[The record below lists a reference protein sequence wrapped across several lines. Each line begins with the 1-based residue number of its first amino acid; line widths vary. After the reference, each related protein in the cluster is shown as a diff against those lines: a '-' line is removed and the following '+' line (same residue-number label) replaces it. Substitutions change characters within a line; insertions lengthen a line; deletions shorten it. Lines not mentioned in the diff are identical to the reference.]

1 MADAFEELLGGDVLS
16 EDVKTSLTE
25 AWEVKMTEARGQITN
40 EIREEFAERYNNDKT
55 QIVEAM
61 DNMLT
66 DAIKQEVEEFA
77 HDKGALVE
85 ARVQYKQKM
94 QEHAQ
99 VLDQFL
105 MNALKKE
112 ITELREDRNTQ
123 GTNFK
128 KLEGFVLK
136 QLTKE
141 LNEFHNDKQAVVEQK
156 VKLVKEG
163 KELLRSTKANFV
175 RKAAEKVESIVENTL
190 RGEIG
195 SLKEDIK
202 SARENAFG
210 RKMFEAFAAEFMT
223 SHLAE
228 GTEVKKLS
236 GKIKE
241 MEDQLVDA
249 NKQISEKQ
257 VAISEAE
264 KKARIAEGT
273 AKRDKVL
280 SELLNP
286 LSKDKRE
293 IMQDLLESVQT
304 NNLEKQ
310 YEKYLPTVLNEN
322 VKKESKKTESKETL
336 KENVE
341 PTARTQKTVVT
352 GNKAV
357 HIGPE
362 TTDPGAEIINLK
374 KLAGL

>member
-25 AWEVKMTEARGQITN
+25 AWELKPSEAREQITN
-40 EIREEFAERYNNDKT
+40 EIREEFAGRYTNDKE

-77 HDKGALVE
+77 HDKGALIE
-85 ARVQYKQKM
+85 ARVQYKQRM
-94 QEHAQ
+94 REHAE
-99 VLDQFL
+99 VLDKFL

-141 LNEFHNDKQAVVEQK
+141 LNEFHTDKQSVVEQK

-163 KELLRSTKANFV
+163 KQLLRDTKANFV
-175 RKAAEKVESIVENTL
+175 RKAAEKVEHIVESTL

-195 SLKEDIK
+195 ALKEDIK

-236 GKIKE
+236 TKIKNLE
-241 MEDQLVDA
+241 GTIEEAQV
-249 NKQISEKQ
+249 QISSKQ
-257 VAISEAE
+257 LELSEAQ
-264 KKARIAEGT
+264 KLTRIAEDI

-280 SELLNP
+280 SELLTP
-286 LSKDKRE
+286 LSRDKKE
-293 IMQDLLESVQT
+293 IMEDLLSTVQT
-304 NNLEKQ
+304 ENLKKQ

-322 VKKESKKTESKETL
+322 VKKESKQESKKTL
-336 KENVE
+336 KENVQ
-341 PTARTQKTVVT
+341 PKARTQKTVIT
-352 GNKAV
+352 GNKPIHV
-357 HIGPE
+357 SPV
-362 TTDPGAEIINLK
+362 TTDAQAEIINLQ

>member
-16 EDVKTSLTE
+16 EDVKTSLSE
-25 AWEVKMTEARGQITN
+25 AWEAKITEAREQITN

-77 HDKGALVE
+77 HDKSALVE

-94 QEHAQ
+94 REHAG

-123 GTNFK
+123 SENFK

-141 LNEFHNDKQAVVEQK
+141 LNEFHSDKQAVVEQK

-163 KELLRSTKANFV
+163 KELLRNTKANFV

-228 GTEVKKLS
+228 GTEVKKMS
-236 GKIKE
+236 GKLKE
-241 MEDQLVDA
+241 MEAQLEDA

-264 KKARIAEGT
+264 KKARIAEST
-273 AKRDKVL
+273 AKRDKIL
-280 SELLNP
+280 SELLEP
-286 LSKDKRE
+286 LSKDKKD

-304 NNLEKQ
+304 DNLKKQ

-322 VKKESKKTESKETL
+322 VKKESKKSGSKETL

-341 PTARTQKTVVT
+341 PKARTQKTVVT

-374 KLAGL
+374 KLAGI

>member
-16 EDVKTSLTE
+16 EDVKTSLSE
-25 AWEVKMTEARGQITN
+25 AWEAKITEAREQITN
-40 EIREEFAERYNNDKT
+40 EVREEFAERYNNDKT

-77 HDKGALVE
+77 HDKSALVE

-94 QEHAQ
+94 REHAG

-112 ITELREDRNTQ
+112 ITELREDRNAQ
-123 GTNFK
+123 GENFK

-141 LNEFHNDKQAVVEQK
+141 LNEFHSDKQAVVEQK

-163 KELLRSTKANFV
+163 KELLRNTKANFV

-228 GTEVKKLS
+228 GTEVKKMS
-236 GKIKE
+236 GKLKE
-241 MEDQLVDA
+241 MEAQLEDA

-264 KKARIAEGT
+264 KKARIAEST
-273 AKRDKVL
+273 AKRDKIL
-280 SELLNP
+280 SELLEP
-286 LSKDKRE
+286 LSKDKKD

-304 NNLEKQ
+304 DNLKKQ

-322 VKKESKKTESKETL
+322 VKKESKKSGSKETL
-336 KENVE
+336 KENAQ
-341 PTARTQKTVVT
+341 PKARTQKTVVT

-357 HIGPE
+357 HVDPT
-362 TTDPGAEIINLK
+362 TTDAGAEIINLK
-374 KLAGL
+374 KLAGI

>member
-25 AWEVKMTEARGQITN
+25 AWKAKLSEAREQITN
-40 EIREEFAERYNNDKT
+40 EIREEFAGRYTNDKE

-94 QEHAQ
+94 REHAE
-99 VLDQFL
+99 VLDKFL

-141 LNEFHNDKQAVVEQK
+141 LNEFHTDKQSVVEQK

-163 KELLRSTKANFV
+163 KQLLRDTKANFV
-175 RKAAEKVESIVENTL
+175 RKAAEKVERIVESTL

-195 SLKEDIK
+195 ALKEDIK

-236 GKIKE
+236 TKIKKLE
-241 MEDQLVDA
+241 GTIEEAQVQISS
-249 NKQISEKQ
+249 KQIEL
-257 VAISEAE
+257 SEAQ
-264 KKARIAEGT
+264 KLTRIAEDG

-280 SELLNP
+280 SELLTP
-286 LSKDKRE
+286 LSRDKKE
-293 IMQDLLESVQT
+293 IMEDLLSTVQT
-304 NNLEKQ
+304 ENLKKQ

-322 VKKESKKTESKETL
+322 VKKESKKETKKTL
-336 KENVE
+336 KENIQ
-341 PTARTQKTVVT
+341 PKARTQKTVIT
-352 GNKAV
+352 GNKPIHV
-357 HIGPE
+357 SPV
-362 TTDPGAEIINLK
+362 TTDVQAEIINLQ

>member
-25 AWEVKMTEARGQITN
+25 AWEAKLSEARVQITN
-40 EIREEFAERYNNDKT
+40 EIREELADRYNNDKT

-66 DAIKQEVEEFA
+66 DAITQEVEEFA

-94 QEHAQ
+94 REHAG
-99 VLDQFL
+99 VLDKFL

-141 LNEFHNDKQAVVEQK
+141 LNEFHSDKQSVVEQK

-163 KELLRSTKANFV
+163 KQLLRDTKANFV
-175 RKAAEKVESIVENTL
+175 RKAAEKVEHIVESTL

-195 SLKEDIK
+195 ALKEDIK

-236 GKIKE
+236 SKIKDLE
-241 MEDQLVDA
+241 GTLEEAQV
-249 NKQISEKQ
+249 QISSKQ
-257 VAISEAE
+257 VEISEAQ
-264 KKARIAEGT
+264 KQTRRAEGI
-273 AKRDKVL
+273 AKRDKIL
-280 SELLNP
+280 SELLGP
-286 LSKDKRE
+286 LSRDKQE

-304 NNLEKQ
+304 ENLKRQ

-322 VKKESKKTESKETL
+322 VRKEAKPASKKTL
-336 KENVE
+336 KENVQ
-341 PTARTQKTVVT
+341 PKARSQKTVIT
-352 GNKAV
+352 GNKPV
-357 HIGPE
+357 HVSPVTE
-362 TTDPGAEIINLK
+362 DAQAEIINLK
-374 KLAGL
+374 KLAGI

>member
-16 EDVKTSLTE
+16 EDVKTSLSE
-25 AWEVKMTEARGQITN
+25 AWEAKITEAREQITN
-40 EIREEFAERYNNDKT
+40 EVREEFAERYNNDKT

-77 HDKGALVE
+77 HDKSALVE

-94 QEHAQ
+94 REHAG

-123 GTNFK
+123 SENFK

-141 LNEFHNDKQAVVEQK
+141 LNEFHSDKQAVVEQK

-163 KELLRSTKANFV
+163 KELLRNTKANFV

-228 GTEVKKLS
+228 GTEVKKMSSKL
-236 GKIKE
+236 KE
-241 MEDQLVDA
+241 MEAQLEDA

-264 KKARIAEGT
+264 KKARIAEST
-273 AKRDKVL
+273 AKRDKIL
-280 SELLNP
+280 SELLEP
-286 LSKDKRE
+286 LSKDKKD

-304 NNLEKQ
+304 DNLKKQ

-322 VKKESKKTESKETL
+322 VKKESKKSGSKETL

-341 PTARTQKTVVT
+341 PKARTQKTVVT
-352 GNKAV
+352 GNKTV
-357 HIGPE
+357 HVDPT
-362 TTDPGAEIINLK
+362 TTDAGAEIINLK
-374 KLAGL
+374 KLAGI

>member
-25 AWEVKMTEARGQITN
+25 AWEVKLSEAREQITN
-40 EIREEFAERYNNDKT
+40 EIREEFAGRYTNDKE

-77 HDKGALVE
+77 HDKGALIE
-85 ARVQYKQKM
+85 ARVQYKQRM
-94 QEHAQ
+94 REHAE
-99 VLDQFL
+99 VLDKFL

-141 LNEFHNDKQAVVEQK
+141 LNEFHTDKQSVVEQK

-163 KELLRSTKANFV
+163 KQLLRDTKANFV
-175 RKAAEKVESIVENTL
+175 RKAAEKVEHIVESTL

-195 SLKEDIK
+195 ALKEDIK

-236 GKIKE
+236 TKIKNLE
-241 MEDQLVDA
+241 GTIEEAQV
-249 NKQISEKQ
+249 QISSKQ
-257 VAISEAE
+257 LELSEAQ
-264 KKARIAEGT
+264 KLTRIAEDI

-280 SELLNP
+280 SELLTP
-286 LSKDKRE
+286 LSRDKKE
-293 IMQDLLESVQT
+293 IMEDLLSTVQT
-304 NNLEKQ
+304 ENLKKQ

-322 VKKESKKTESKETL
+322 VKKESKQESKKTL
-336 KENVE
+336 KENVQ
-341 PTARTQKTVVT
+341 PKARTQKTVIT
-352 GNKAV
+352 GNKPIHV
-357 HIGPE
+357 SPV
-362 TTDPGAEIINLK
+362 TTDAQAEIINLQ

>member
-16 EDVKTSLTE
+16 EDVKTSLSE
-25 AWEVKMTEARGQITN
+25 AWEAKITEAREQITN
-40 EIREEFAERYNNDKT
+40 EVREEFAERYNNDKT

-77 HDKGALVE
+77 HDKSALVE

-94 QEHAQ
+94 REHAG

-123 GTNFK
+123 SENFK

-141 LNEFHNDKQAVVEQK
+141 LNEFHSDKQAVVEQK

-163 KELLRSTKANFV
+163 KELLRNTKANFV

-241 MEDQLVDA
+241 MEEQLEDA
-249 NKQISEKQ
+249 NKQITEKQ

-264 KKARIAEGT
+264 KKARIAEST
-273 AKRDKVL
+273 AKRDKIL
-280 SELLNP
+280 SELLEP
-286 LSKDKRE
+286 LSKDKKD

-304 NNLEKQ
+304 DNLKKQ

-322 VKKESKKTESKETL
+322 VKKESKKSGSKETL
-336 KENVE
+336 KENAQ
-341 PTARTQKTVVT
+341 PKARTQKTVVT
-352 GNKAV
+352 GNKTV
-357 HIGPE
+357 HVDPT
-362 TTDPGAEIINLK
+362 TTDAGAEIINLK
-374 KLAGL
+374 KLAGI

>member
-16 EDVKTSLTE
+16 EDVKTSLSE
-25 AWEVKMTEARGQITN
+25 AWEAKVTEAREQITN
-40 EIREEFAERYNNDKT
+40 EVREEFAERYNNDKT

-77 HDKGALVE
+77 HDKSALVE

-94 QEHAQ
+94 REHAG
-99 VLDQFL
+99 VLDSFL

-112 ITELREDRNTQ
+112 ITELREDRNAQ
-123 GTNFK
+123 GENFK

-141 LNEFHNDKQAVVEQK
+141 LNEFHSDKQAVVEQK

-241 MEDQLVDA
+241 METQLEDA
-249 NKQISEKQ
+249 NKQITEKQ

-280 SELLNP
+280 SELLDP
-286 LSKDKRE
+286 LSKDKKE

-304 NNLEKQ
+304 DNLKKQ

-322 VKKESKKTESKETL
+322 VKKESKKESKETL

-341 PTARTQKTVVT
+341 PKARTQKTVVT
-352 GNKAV
+352 GNKPV
-357 HIGPE
+357 HVDPN
-362 TTDPGAEIINLK
+362 TTDAGAEIINLK
-374 KLAGL
+374 KLAGI

>member
-25 AWEVKMTEARGQITN
+25 AWEVKLTEAREQITN
-40 EIREEFAERYNNDKT
+40 EIREEFAGRYNNDKT

-85 ARVQYKQKM
+85 ARVQYKQRM
-94 QEHAQ
+94 REHAG
-99 VLDQFL
+99 VLDTFL

-112 ITELREDRNTQ
+112 ITELREDRSTQ

-141 LNEFHNDKQAVVEQK
+141 LNEFHSDKRSVVEQK

-163 KELLRSTKANFV
+163 KQLLRDTKANFV
-175 RKAAEKVESIVENTL
+175 RKAAKKVEHIVESTL

-236 GKIKE
+236 SKIKDLE
-241 MEDQLVDA
+241 GTLEEAQVQISS
-249 NKQISEKQ
+249 KQVQISEAQKQ
-257 VAISEAE
+257 T
-264 KKARIAEGT
+264 RIAEGI

-280 SELLNP
+280 SELLDP

-304 NNLEKQ
+304 ENLKRQ

-322 VKKESKKTESKETL
+322 VRKETSSTVSKKTL
-336 KENVE
+336 KENVQ
-341 PTARTQKTVVT
+341 PKARSQKTVIT
-352 GNKAV
+352 GNKPV
-357 HIGPE
+357 HVSPE
-362 TTDPGAEIINLK
+362 TVDVQAEIINLK
-374 KLAGL
+374 KLAGI

>member
-25 AWEVKMTEARGQITN
+25 AWEKKLTEAREQITN
-40 EIREEFAERYNNDKT
+40 EIREEFATRYTNDKT

-94 QEHAQ
+94 QEHAE
-99 VLDQFL
+99 VLDKFL
-105 MNALKKE
+105 MDALKKE
-112 ITELREDRNTQ
+112 ITELREDRNSQ
-123 GTNFK
+123 GENFK

-141 LNEFHNDKQAVVEQK
+141 LNEFHSDKQSVVEQK

-163 KELLRSTKANFV
+163 KQLLRDTKANFV
-175 RKAAEKVESIVENTL
+175 KKAAEKVESIVESTL

-236 GKIKE
+236 HKIKDLE
-241 MEDQLVDA
+241 GSLEEAQV
-249 NKQISEKQ
+249 QISSKQ
-257 VAISEAE
+257 VEISEAQ
-264 KKARIAEGT
+264 KQARIAEGKQ
-273 AKRDKVL
+273 ARDKML
-280 SELLNP
+280 SELLTP
-286 LSKDKRE
+286 LSRDKKE
-293 IMQDLLESVQT
+293 IMEDLLSTVQT
-304 NNLEKQ
+304 ENLKKQ

-322 VKKESKKTESKETL
+322 VKKEAKSTASKKTL
-336 KENVE
+336 KENVQ
-341 PTARTQKTVVT
+341 PKARTQKTVIT
-352 GNKAV
+352 GNKPV
-357 HIGPE
+357 HVSPE
-362 TTDPGAEIINLK
+362 TTDAQAEIINLR
-374 KLAGL
+374 KLAGI

>member
-25 AWEVKMTEARGQITN
+25 AWEVKLTEAREQITN
-40 EIREEFAERYNNDKT
+40 EIREEFAGRYNNDKT

-85 ARVQYKQKM
+85 ARVQYKQRM
-94 QEHAQ
+94 REHAG
-99 VLDQFL
+99 VLDTFL

-112 ITELREDRNTQ
+112 ITELREDRSTQ

-141 LNEFHNDKQAVVEQK
+141 LNEFHSDKQAVVEQK

-163 KELLRSTKANFV
+163 KQLLRDTKANFV
-175 RKAAEKVESIVENTL
+175 RKAAKKVEHIVESTL

-195 SLKEDIK
+195 ALKEDIK

-236 GKIKE
+236 SKIKDLE
-241 MEDQLVDA
+241 GTLEEAQVQISS
-249 NKQISEKQ
+249 KQVQISEAQKQ
-257 VAISEAE
+257 T
-264 KKARIAEGT
+264 RIAEGI

-280 SELLNP
+280 SELLDP

-304 NNLEKQ
+304 ENLKRQ

-322 VKKESKKTESKETL
+322 VRKETKSTVSKKTL
-336 KENVE
+336 KENVQ
-341 PTARTQKTVVT
+341 PKARSHKTVIT
-352 GNKAV
+352 GNKPV
-357 HIGPE
+357 HVSPE
-362 TTDPGAEIINLK
+362 TVDAQAEIINLK
-374 KLAGL
+374 KLAGI

>member
-16 EDVKTSLTE
+16 EDVKTSLSE
-25 AWEVKMTEARGQITN
+25 AWETKITEAREQITN
-40 EIREEFAERYNNDKT
+40 EVREEFAERYNNDKT

-77 HDKGALVE
+77 HDKSALVE

-94 QEHAQ
+94 REHAG

-123 GTNFK
+123 SENFK

-141 LNEFHNDKQAVVEQK
+141 LNEFHSDKQAVVEQK

-163 KELLRSTKANFV
+163 KELLRNTKANFV

-241 MEDQLVDA
+241 MEEQLEDA
-249 NKQISEKQ
+249 NKQITEKQ

-264 KKARIAEGT
+264 KKARIAEST
-273 AKRDKVL
+273 AKRDKIL
-280 SELLNP
+280 SELLEP
-286 LSKDKRE
+286 LSKDKKD

-304 NNLEKQ
+304 DNLKKQ

-322 VKKESKKTESKETL
+322 VKKESKKSGSKETL

-341 PTARTQKTVVT
+341 PKARTQKTVVT
-352 GNKAV
+352 GNKTV
-357 HIGPE
+357 HVSPE
-362 TTDPGAEIINLK
+362 TTDAGAEIINLK
-374 KLAGL
+374 KLAGI

>member
-236 GKIKE
+236 GKIKDLE
-241 MEDQLVDA
+241 GSLEEAQV
-249 NKQISEKQ
+249 QITSKQ
-257 VAISEAE
+257 VEISEAQ
-264 KKARIAEGT
+264 KKARIAESS

-280 SELLNP
+280 SELLDP
-286 LSKDKRE
+286 LSKDKKD

-304 NNLEKQ
+304 DNLKKQ

-322 VKKESKKTESKETL
+322 VKKQAKSTASKKTL
-336 KENVE
+336 KENIE
-341 PTARTQKTVVT
+341 PKARTQKTVIT
-352 GNKAV
+352 GNKPV
-357 HIGPE
+357 HVSPT
-362 TTDPGAEIINLK
+362 TTDAGAEIINLK
-374 KLAGL
+374 KLAGI

>member
-25 AWEVKMTEARGQITN
+25 AWEVKLTEAREQITN
-40 EIREEFAERYNNDKT
+40 EIREEFAGRYNNDKT

-85 ARVQYKQKM
+85 ARVQYKQRM
-94 QEHAQ
+94 REHAG
-99 VLDQFL
+99 VLDTFL

-112 ITELREDRNTQ
+112 ITELREDRSTQ

-141 LNEFHNDKQAVVEQK
+141 LNEFHSDKQAVVEQK

-163 KELLRSTKANFV
+163 KQLLRDTKANFV
-175 RKAAEKVESIVENTL
+175 RKAAKKVEHIVESTL

-236 GKIKE
+236 SKIKDLE
-241 MEDQLVDA
+241 GTLEEAQVQISS
-249 NKQISEKQ
+249 KQVQISEAQKQ
-257 VAISEAE
+257 T
-264 KKARIAEGT
+264 RIAEGI

-280 SELLNP
+280 SELLDP

-304 NNLEKQ
+304 ENLKRQ

-322 VKKESKKTESKETL
+322 VRKETSSTVSKKTL
-336 KENVE
+336 KENVQ
-341 PTARTQKTVVT
+341 PKARSQKTVIT
-352 GNKAV
+352 GNKPV
-357 HIGPE
+357 HVSPE
-362 TTDPGAEIINLK
+362 TVDAQAEIINLK
-374 KLAGL
+374 KLAGI

>member
-25 AWEVKMTEARGQITN
+25 AWEVKLTEAREQITN
-40 EIREEFAERYNNDKT
+40 EIREEFAGRYNNDKT

-85 ARVQYKQKM
+85 ARVQYKQRM
-94 QEHAQ
+94 REHAG
-99 VLDQFL
+99 VLDTFL

-112 ITELREDRNTQ
+112 ITELREDRSTQ

-141 LNEFHNDKQAVVEQK
+141 LNEFHSDKQAVVEQK

-163 KELLRSTKANFV
+163 KQLLRDTKANFV
-175 RKAAEKVESIVENTL
+175 RKAAKKVEHIVESTL

-236 GKIKE
+236 SKIKDLE
-241 MEDQLVDA
+241 GTLEEAQVQISS
-249 NKQISEKQ
+249 KQVQISEAQKQ
-257 VAISEAE
+257 T
-264 KKARIAEGT
+264 RIAEGI

-280 SELLNP
+280 SELLDP

-304 NNLEKQ
+304 ENLKRQ
-310 YEKYLPTVLNEN
+310 YEKYLQTVLNEN
-322 VKKESKKTESKETL
+322 VRKETKSTVSKKTL
-336 KENVE
+336 KENVQ
-341 PTARTQKTVVT
+341 PKARSHKTVIT
-352 GNKAV
+352 GNKPV
-357 HIGPE
+357 HVSPE
-362 TTDPGAEIINLK
+362 TVDAQAEIINLK
-374 KLAGL
+374 KLAGI